1 MKTLRI
7 YLKEVD
13 RQLMARE
20 AGAKRVAARAD
31 NGAA

>member
-13 RQLMARE
+13 RQQLAKE
-20 AGAKRVAARAD
+20 AGAKRVAARVN

>member
-1 MKTLRI
+1 MKTVRI

-20 AGAKRVAARAD
+20 AGAKRVAAR
-31 NGAA
+31 GR